1 MKKVENWV
9 FGGVS
14 KFQNVRIFR
23 FLNNF
28 FLENILFLIFFVETS
43 FKSLSLFVNVS
54 FVKSLKKK
62 TWKNFP
68 YKKYQSQFSKN
79 RPIQNFETFFKN
91 NLWIWSTCISIDVSF
106 VPELKYGFKCHFG
119 QIVLSQC
126 QTICIF
132 WTIYDIYYEI
142 VRKIH
147 IIGHCE
153 KTICQKL
160 HLKPYLSSVTK
171 RQAKKM
177 HISHIC
183 AKPVAWS

>member
-9 FGGVS
+9 FGGGFEVS
-14 KFQNVRIFR
+14 KRSNFQIFEQ
-23 FLNNF
+23 FF

-43 FKSLSLFVNVS
+43 LKSLSLFVIVS

-126 QTICIF
+126 PIMCIF
-132 WTIYDIYYEI
+132 RTISQY
-142 VRKIH
+142 
-147 IIGHCE
+147 
-153 KTICQKL
+153 
-160 HLKPYLSSVTK
+160 
-171 RQAKKM
+171 
-177 HISHIC
+177 IS
-183 AKPVAWS
+183 